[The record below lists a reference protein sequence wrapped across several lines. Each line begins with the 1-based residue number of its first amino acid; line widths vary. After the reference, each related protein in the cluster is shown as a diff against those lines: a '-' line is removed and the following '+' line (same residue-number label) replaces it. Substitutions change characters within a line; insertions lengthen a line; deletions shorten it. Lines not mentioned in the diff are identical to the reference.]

1 MINKQEILFN
11 RPELKEKR
19 RKLRNNAT
27 YAEKHLWQYL
37 KHSQLT
43 NTKFRRQQ
51 SIGPFIVD
59 FFCYKTKLAIELDG
73 QHHFEKETIEYDKRR
88 TKFLESNGIKVV
100 RFENQEVLYDTD
112 RVLKEIE
119 ELVK

>member
-1 MINKQEILFN
+1 MSNKQKILYN

-19 RKLRNNAT
+19 RALRNNPT
-27 YAEKHLWQYL
+27 QAEKHLWRYL
-37 KHSQLT
+37 KNSQVA

-59 FFCYKTKLAIELDG
+59 FFCYKNKLVIELDG
-73 QHHFEKETIEYDKRR
+73 QHHFEEENILYDKER
-88 TKFLESNGIKVV
+88 TAFLENYGIKVI

-112 RVLKEIE
+112 RVLREIE
-119 ELVK
+119 AILK

>member
-1 MINKQEILFN
+1 MSNKQKILYN

-19 RKLRNNAT
+19 RALRNNPT
-27 YAEKHLWQYL
+27 QAEKHLWQYL
-37 KHSQLT
+37 KNSQLA

-59 FFCYKTKLAIELDG
+59 FFCYKNKLVIELDG
-73 QHHFEKETIEYDKRR
+73 QQHFEEENILYDKER
-88 TKFLESNGIKVV
+88 TEFLESYGIKVV

-112 RVLKEIE
+112 RVLREIE